1 MASKTYFPDAL
12 PLSQI
17 DVSKIYFDKQIKGQ
31 SKSAASIVYDRIP
44 IKYKLGDNID
54 QVLTFELKT
63 EGKIKSAIL
72 DGKHPSYTMILKT
85 AKGMDTPTDEEQ
97 ANIGKLQAIEECIQ
111 ELVRKQKVIL
121 KTSKNAKTGKLLDP
135 DDLVILARKTTQ
147 QGDPMNP
154 VIFAKIYAEEGKIS
168 LGDNFRKLNTKA
180 EYIRTNG
187 RCGIH
192 TTANP
197 DNYQDGWMNLIAVV
211 KVSGIFIGNVQ
222 NIQVRLAKVIIIN
235 KIKNVPLIN
244 ASIQDLMPGNDEE
257 EEEEEET
264 SGEGSASESQD
275 NSDEATITIIE
286 T

>member
-1 MASKTYFPDAL
+1 MASKTYFPDTL
-12 PLSQI
+12 PLPQI
-17 DVSKIYFDKQIKGQ
+17 DVSKIYLDNQIKGK

-44 IKYKLGDNID
+44 IKYRLEDNTD

-63 EGKIKSAIL
+63 QGKIKSAIL
-72 DGKHPSYTMILKT
+72 DGKDPSFTMILKT
-85 AKGMDTPTDEEQ
+85 AKGIDSPTDVEQ
-97 ANIGKLQAIEECIQ
+97 ANIDKLEAIEECIQ
-111 ELVRKQKVIL
+111 ELARKQKVTL
-121 KTSKNAKTGKLLDP
+121 KTSKNAKTEKLLDP
-135 DDLVILARKTTQ
+135 NDLIILRRNTTQ

-154 VIFAKIYAEEGKIS
+154 VIFAKVYAEEGKIS

-197 DNYQDGWMNLIAVV
+197 NNYQDGWMNLIAVV
-211 KVSGIFIGNVQ
+211 KISGIFIGNVQ
-222 NIQVRLAKVIIIN
+222 NIQVRLAKVIIID
-235 KIKNVPLIN
+235 KIKNVPLID
-244 ASIQDLMPGNDEE
+244 ASIQDLMPDDDEE
-257 EEEEEET
+257 EKT
-264 SGEGSASESQD
+264 LAEGSSNESED

>member
-1 MASKTYFPDAL
+1 MTSKTYFPDAL

-17 DVSKIYFDKQIKGQ
+17 DVFKIYLEDQIKGE
-31 SKSAASIVYDRIP
+31 SKSAAIVYDRIP
-44 IKYKLGDNID
+44 IKYRLGDNTD

-63 EGKIKSAIL
+63 QGKIRSAIL
-72 DGKHPSYTMILKT
+72 DGKYPSYTMILKT
-85 AKGMDTPTDEEQ
+85 AKGIDSPTDEEQ
-97 ANIGKLQAIEECIQ
+97 ANIDKLEAIEECIQ
-111 ELVRKQKVIL
+111 ELVRKQKVVL
-121 KTSKNAKTGKLLDP
+121 KNTKNAKTEKLLDP
-135 DDLVILARKTTQ
+135 NDLIILARNTTP

-154 VIFAKIYAEEGKIS
+154 VIFAKMYAEEGKIS

-197 DNYQDGWMNLIAVV
+197 DDYQDGWMNLIAVV

-235 KIKNVPLIN
+235 KIKKVPFID
-244 ASIQDLMPGNDEE
+244 ASIQDLMLDDDDEE
-257 EEEEEET
+257 EGT
-264 SGEGSASESQD
+264 SGEGSASDSED
-275 NSDEATITIIE
+275 NSDEATVTIIE